1 MDGTALVWIE
11 QGESMSSGRTV
22 GPDEFRQ
29 ALAAMMADV
38 RVFTLEVDAVGPRH
52 GSVPW
57 DGSPAIRELADEP
70 GYQERCS
77 WTGPFTDTHMLGGL
91 TLQAAADYVRTFA
104 ESFKTQSVPIYGHL
118 VVARAALESS
128 VVSWWLSE
136 AAIARD
142 ERVKRGL
149 SEFLYS
155 ASEVFRLKIRA
166 DGGEQ
171 VKGWTAYATEL
182 GWAATDYEGKP
193 WKPGSRGTPRVDG
206 VERPSIQ
213 KAITRLLVSN
223 PDATIGKLLWSKLS
237 AVSHVTYFGLESAMS
252 VEDAVPTLAPGVK
265 TVPVSTNSTSVS
277 QQAFCVVRALR
288 RAATA
293 RFVLMGWEDDAWK
306 AARDFAE
313 NVELKLSH
321 TYRAGQP
328 APTDEQAE

>member
-1 MDGTALVWIE
+1 
-11 QGESMSSGRTV
+11 
-22 GPDEFRQ
+22 
-29 ALAAMMADV
+29 
-38 RVFTLEVDAVGPRH
+38 
-52 GSVPW
+52 VPW

-252 VEDAVPTLAPGVK
+252 VEDAAPTLSPGVK
-265 TVPVSTNSTSVS
+265 TVPVGTNSTSVS
-277 QQAFCVVRALR
+277 QQAFCIVRALR
-288 RAATA
+288 QAATA
-293 RFVLMGWEDDAWK
+293 RFALMGWEDDAWK

>member
-1 MDGTALVWIE
+1 
-11 QGESMSSGRTV
+11 MSSGRTV
-22 GPDEFRQ
+22 GSDEFRE
-29 ALAAMMADV
+29 ALAPMVADI

-57 DGSPAIRELADEP
+57 EDSPAMRELADEP

-77 WTGPFTDTHMLGGL
+77 WTGPITDTHMLGGL

-104 ESFKTQSVPIYGHL
+104 ESFTTESVPMYGHL

-136 AAIARD
+136 AAITRD

-166 DGGEQ
+166 GGGEQ
-171 VKGWTAYATEL
+171 VKEWTAHATEL

-193 WKPGSRGTPRVDG
+193 WKPRSRGTPRVDG

-213 KAITRLLVSN
+213 KGITRLLVSN
-223 PDATIGKLLWSKLS
+223 ADATIGKLLWSKLS

-252 VEDAVPTLAPGVK
+252 VEDAAPTLSPGVK
-265 TVPVSTNSTSVS
+265 TVPVGTNSTSVS
-277 QQAFCVVRALR
+277 QQVFCIVRALR
-288 RAATA
+288 QAAIA
-293 RFVLMGWEDDAWK
+293 RFALMGWEDDAWK

-313 NVELKLSH
+313 NVELKLFQ

-328 APTDEQAE
+328 APTDEQAEQEDASARESPA